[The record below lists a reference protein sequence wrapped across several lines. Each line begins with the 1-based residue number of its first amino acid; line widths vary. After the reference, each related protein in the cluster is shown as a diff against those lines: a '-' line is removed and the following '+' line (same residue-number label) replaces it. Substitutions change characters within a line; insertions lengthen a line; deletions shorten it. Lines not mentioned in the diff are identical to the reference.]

1 MSLQSENV
9 RLFLRDESGAITV
22 DYVVLAAA
30 CCAVGLWST
39 DLIEVG
45 MRALAGTVDSELR
58 GESPDSLTTTT
69 YDNGFDNG
77 SQGWTGAT
85 TANIS
90 GIGNVLG
97 PIESTGGLP
106 GVNRDFAIDEDTE
119 RATFSFDLIGVD
131 DLDGDTG
138 TVFVDGTAVGS
149 VTVNN
154 RTGTQTFTAADDLEE
169 RGIVIRFTEVDTRV
183 DLGGRAGS
191 PDSLSSIEVTVR
203 NDPTNPR
210 GNVNIGFGSDASAG
224 AGNEFFAI
232 DNFTATTTA
241 RPQTTG
247 AGASADTPTG

>member
-85 TANIS
+85 TSDIA

-106 GVNRDFAIDEDTE
+106 GVNRDFAIDENTE
-119 RATFSFDLIGVD
+119 RSTFSFDLLSID
-131 DLDGDTG
+131 DFDGDSG

-149 VTVNN
+149 VTVDN
-154 RTGTQTFTAADDLEE
+154 RNGTQTFTAADDLDE
-169 RGIVIRFTEVDTRV
+169 RGIIVRFTAVDTGV
-183 DLGGRAGS
+183 NLGGRAGAL
-191 PDSLSSIEVTVR
+191 DSSATFEITVR

-210 GNVNIGFGSDASAG
+210 DNVNIGFGSDASAG

-241 RPQTTG
+241 RPQTTE
-247 AGASADTPTG
+247 AGASTDAPTG